1 MIRPQSGPQERFL
14 AIPPTIDI
22 AIYGGAAGGGKTWA
36 LLLEPLYHVGNPGF
50 GAVTFRRTFSEILL
64 EGGLWEDSEKIY
76 PHANAQPSK
85 GKFLWT
91 FPSDARA
98 RFAYLQHEKDKLAYQ
113 GAQIPLLA
121 FDQLEHFSESSF
133 FYMLSRNRS
142 VCGVR
147 PYTRATCN
155 PDADSWLAQFLAW
168 WIAPDGYADPD
179 RAGRVRHFIRV
190 DEELEWASDA
200 ETLLER
206 HAGYLGGLD
215 ADPRTLIKSVS
226 FIPANVYDNK
236 ILLKRNPEYLA
247 NLLALPLVD
256 RERLL
261 KGNWK
266 VRAEAGKLFNR
277 AWFSIVPAIPPG
289 GIECRF
295 WDLAATVRKL
305 RGDDPDFTAGVKMRL
320 VRGTYYVNGCEA
332 VRLGPADVDRLV
344 LNTAQ
349 QDRAAAKR
357 TGTRYM
363 VRWEIEPGASGVRD
377 DARLRKMLA
386 GFDAAGVRPQGDKVT
401 RAKPLA
407 AQAEVDNVKLVEGDW
422 NERWLTHMHHQP
434 DFSHDD
440 IMDGSSGSFNAL
452 TETGWARGMVQ

>member
-1 MIRPQSGPQERFL
+1 MIRPQPGPQERFL
-14 AIPPTIDI
+14 SIPPTVDI

-36 LLLEPLYHVGNPGF
+36 LLLEPLYHVDNPGF
-50 GAVTFRRTFSEILL
+50 GAVIFRRTFSEIRQ
-64 EGGLWEDSEKIY
+64 EGGMWEESEKIY
-76 PHANAQPSK
+76 PNTGAQPSP

-91 FPSDARA
+91 FSSGART
-98 RFAYLQHEKDKLAYQ
+98 RFAYLQHEKDKFAYQ
-113 GAQIPLLA
+113 GAQISLLA
-121 FDQLEHFSESSF
+121 FDQLEHFSKSSF

-142 VCGVR
+142 LCGVR
-147 PYTRATCN
+147 PYVRATCN
-155 PDADSWLAQFLAW
+155 PDADSWLAGFLSW

-179 RAGRVRHFIRV
+179 RAGKVRYFIRV
-190 DEELEWASDA
+190 SEELEWADDA
-200 ETLLER
+200 EMLLER
-206 HAGYLGGLD
+206 HAGYLSGLD
-215 ADPRTLIKSVS
+215 ADPRTLVKSAA
-226 FIPANVYDNK
+226 FMPANVYDNK
-236 ILLKRNPEYLA
+236 ILLERNPEYLA

-277 AWFSIVPAIPPG
+277 AWFSIVPGILPG
-289 GIECRF
+289 GVECRF
-295 WDLAATVRKL
+295 WDFGATEKKL
-305 RGDDPDFTAGVKMRL
+305 KGDDPDFTAGVKMRL
-320 VRGTYYVNGCEA
+320 VKGTYCITDCVAE
-332 VRLGPADVDRLV
+332 RLGPADADRLV
-344 LNTAQ
+344 LNLAQ
-349 QDRAAAKR
+349 QDRAAAQR

-363 VRWEIEPGASGVRD
+363 VRWEIEPGASGKRD

-407 AQAEVDNVKLVEGDW
+407 AQSEIDNVKLVEGDW

-440 IMDGSSGSFNAL
+440 IMDASSGAFNAL
-452 TETGWARGMVQ
+452 TETGWVRGMV